1 VPTHLVV
8 KTSNSW
14 IIQTIHQT
22 RVPIGKAGEW
32 LNGPC
37 LQGNSD
43 GSTSPHARQCDV
55 DLGTAVGFPASS
67 SGTCGPA
74 TGRLD
79 RAGSTLIK
87 RCAWRRGQRRG
98 DRQSTEF
105 RRSGR
110 WPRNHHLGLRGPIR
124 CRWRRRGTS
133 PARHLALSRQ
143 QRLRTGFCQLQN
155 LAVPTSSMIHFL
167 TRKRCE
173 SDSGAHDDG
182 DSHRRSVLVT
192 VTVTIQPTNSTT

>member
-1 VPTHLVV
+1 MPTHLVV

-110 WPRNHHLGLRGPIR
+110 WPRNHHLGITRTNPVSMAKAWDEPGSTP
-124 CRWRRRGTS
+124 GVEPPTTS
-133 PARHLALSRQ
+133 PHRVLPAAESRRPDQ
-143 QRLRTGFCQLQN
+143 LDDPLPDAETVRIGQRS
-155 LAVPTSSMIHFL
+155 A
-167 TRKRCE
+167 
-173 SDSGAHDDG
+173 
-182 DSHRRSVLVT
+182 
-192 VTVTIQPTNSTT
+192 